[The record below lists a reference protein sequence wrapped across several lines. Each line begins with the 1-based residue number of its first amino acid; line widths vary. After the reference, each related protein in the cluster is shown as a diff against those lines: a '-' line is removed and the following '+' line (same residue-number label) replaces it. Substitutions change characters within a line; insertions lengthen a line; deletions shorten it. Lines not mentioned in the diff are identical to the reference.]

1 MERLIEE
8 AKKTIPSVD
17 FILDETFERL
27 NLRKEMVKRNFGK
40 ILVLVDEEAPS
51 NVRGEKEFT
60 MRYEYIV
67 ILKKKNLIF

>member
-8 AKKTIPSVD
+8 AKKTIQSVD

-40 ILVLVDEEAPS
+40 ILVLVDEEAT
-51 NVRGEKEFT
+51 KT
-60 MRYEYIV
+60 
-67 ILKKKNLIF
+67 